1 MSVTHSYE
9 VDCLP
14 VAQHQ
19 VALRFRTTSAMDG
32 EDHVLHASQLVQY
45 SYVCTYA
52 PAHCTVRAFVSLV
65 RTCPLCMY
73 VCTYS
78 QCIAS
83 VYYTCKD

>member
-1 MSVTHSYE
+1 MSVTRSYE

-45 SYVCTYA
+45 SYVCTY
-52 PAHCTVRAFVSLV
+52 PSLV
-65 RTCPLCMY
+65 Y
-73 VCTYS
+73 VCMYS

-83 VYYTCKD
+83 V